1 MAGQLVVMNTDGIA
15 LTSDSTVTVNGEKR
29 QNSASKL
36 FGFSNEHTIGV
47 MVYGPASMF
56 QTPWETLIQGYKS
69 KLSEPFDTV
78 NEYAEDFLQ
87 FLGENEYQDFMAEAN
102 ELVYAEASL
111 YSLLMKLYKDLTTM
125 KTRLYS
131 EEYMLLPQGE
141 FQKIY
146 LQHAEDYLDNQIQ
159 LMDDKDFPIEFTACD
174 YEGLSA
180 KYAEKITKMVFRTF
194 EFHLYRIEWLEKI
207 IHLAS
212 VSLIKKFF
220 NKLSGVIF
228 TGYGTNE
235 SFPTMCVLS
244 IDGKLNNKIKYHIRN
259 RTISHSTPG
268 AIFPFGERDTLKI
281 FLTGIR
287 EEMISSIAPFLKKEV
302 NRLSAILAA
311 ELKDHLKAESDSGVI
326 AAELSNALMQIHQ
339 QYQKELPHY
348 ERKKFSDPIVGFVES
363 LPVTELAYLSESLL
377 KAAILKKKLSKSIE
391 MVSDPVDVAIITKDE
406 GFKWI
411 KKE

>member
-1 MAGQLVVMNTDGIA
+1 MSGQLVVMNTDGIA
-15 LTSDSTVTVNGEKR
+15 LASDSTVTVNGG
-29 QNSASKL
+29 NSANKL
-36 FGFSNEHTIGV
+36 FGFSNGHSIGV
-47 MVYGPASMF
+47 MVYGTASMF
-56 QTPWETLIQGYKS
+56 QTPWESLIQDYKS
-69 KLSEPFDTV
+69 KLSTPFDTV

-87 FLGENEYQDFMAEAN
+87 FLDQHEYQGVTAEAN
-102 ELVYAEASL
+102 ELVYAEDSL
-111 YSLLMKLYKDLTTM
+111 YFLLMKLYKELTTM
-125 KTRLYS
+125 KARLYS
-131 EEYMLLPQGE
+131 EEYMVLPQGE

-146 LQHAEDYLDNQIQ
+146 LQHAEDYLDSQIQ
-159 LMDDKDFPIEFTACD
+159 RIDDKDFPSRFAICD
-174 YEGLSA
+174 YEHVSE
-180 KYAEKITKMVFRTF
+180 KYAEKITEMVFRTF

-235 SFPTMCVLS
+235 ILPSMCVLS
-244 IDGKLNNKIKYHIRN
+244 IDGKLNNKTKYHIRN
-259 RTISHSTPG
+259 RTINHSTPG
-268 AIFPFGERDTLKI
+268 AIFPFGERDPLKN

-311 ELKDHLKAESDSGVI
+311 ELKDHFKAESDSGVI
-326 AAELSNALMQIHQ
+326 ADELSNTLMQIHQ

-348 ERKKFSDPIVGFVES
+348 ERQKFSDPIVGFVES
-363 LPVTELAYLSESLL
+363 LPVRELASFSENLL
-377 KAAILKKKLSKSIE
+377 KAAALKKKVSISME
-391 MVSDPVDVAIITKDE
+391 TASDPINVAMITKGE

-411 KKE
+411 KKK